1 MWMSLAVIFM
11 ICLKNRGPLWST
23 TNIKIKINN
32 YCIKYLMIRFN
43 MLLLNIYIYLQCWNC
58 LGASLSQQ
66 KVNYI
71 TGICLACLL
80 IISFIPP
87 KPHNPTNNCF
97 DFCVC
102 VCVKTDS
109 FSVFLFLS
117 SSYHIY
123 IYVCKKYDKRDQSKK
138 KLKLLKLKS

>member
-1 MWMSLAVIFM
+1 MLELSGGISF
-11 ICLKNRGPLWST
+11 T
-23 TNIKIKINN
+23 TKGEL
-32 YCIKYLMIRFN
+32 YYWDLF
-43 MLLLNIYIYLQCWNC
+43 
-58 LGASLSQQ
+58 G
-66 KVNYI
+66 VPPHH
-71 TGICLACLL
+71 
-80 IISFIPP
+80 SFIPP
-87 KPHNPTNNCF
+87 NPITQQTIALIS
-97 DFCVC
+97 VC